1 MTAPVLLFTYKK
13 LEPLK
18 QSVIA
23 LRRNHLASDT
33 ALFVFSDGPKTE
45 RDATEINDVREYL
58 ATIHGFKEVTIYAS
72 ETNKGLATSIITGVS
87 KILKTHESCVV
98 LEDDLITST
107 NFLDFMNQALTFYK
121 NNSQVHSISGYSM
134 PIKPLQDEQYDNYFT
149 MRASSWGWATWRD
162 RWQEV
167 DWEVSGYSDFK
178 KDATAQKQFNAM
190 GSDMAGML
198 NKQMTG
204 QLDSW
209 AIRWCFDQFQK
220 KTFSVFPLVS
230 KISNEG
236 FGEKA
241 TNTKERFNRY
251 KTKLDE
257 TGKRN
262 FGFNPK
268 PHLQPYYI
276 KQFYRVYSLTTRI
289 GYKILNTIFR

>member
-1 MTAPVLLFTYKK
+1 MV
-13 LEPLK
+13 
-18 QSVIA
+18 
-23 LRRNHLASDT
+23 
-33 ALFVFSDGPKTE
+33 
-45 RDATEINDVREYL
+45 
-58 ATIHGFKEVTIYAS
+58 
-72 ETNKGLATSIITGVS
+72 
-87 KILKTHESCVV
+87 
-98 LEDDLITST
+98 
-107 NFLDFMNQALTFYK
+107 
-121 NNSQVHSISGYSM
+121 
-134 PIKPLQDEQYDNYFT
+134 
-149 MRASSWGWATWRD
+149 
-162 RWQEV
+162 
-167 DWEVSGYSDFK
+167 FK